1 MILPKI
7 LLKLYSITK
16 DFAQALFNPDKIN
29 DLLRK
34 ELQQAVNNL
43 LEAELTAFLGY
54 DPYARNGWNTGNS
67 RNGAYFRKVDTQ
79 FGPIEV
85 QVPRDRNGQFHQHT
99 LPDYKQHS
107 DVLEST
113 IIKLYSKGVTTREIA
128 DLIEKMY
135 GSHYSPAQ
143 VSNISKQMLPK
154 VEAYHK
160 RKLSDKFFCVYLDAT
175 YLPLRRETFEREA
188 VYIAIG
194 IKPNGHKA
202 VIDYCIAPSENIEV
216 WTEMLQNMK
225 SRGLKQVELFLSD
238 GVVGMKT
245 ALARTYPKAHFQRF
259 LSDGVVGMKTA
270 LARTYPKAHFQRCL
284 VHVMRNIC
292 AKVRVDDREKIMNEF
307 KQVHQQTNKEE
318 ATAVLHD
325 FYTKWG
331 KVYSHVI
338 RSLKDIEPDLLVFYN
353 YPKQI
358 RASIYSTNMIESFNN
373 VIKRKAKPKAEFPTE
388 QSLDAFIGIQAMSY
402 NDRYFNRIHKGF
414 GQVQD
419 TLESYFD

>member
-1 MILPKI
+1 MNDF
-7 LLKLYSITK
+7 TK
-16 DFAQALFNPDKIN
+16 NIAQALFNQDKIN

-34 ELQQAVNNL
+34 ELQQAVNDL

-54 DPYARNGWNTGNS
+54 NPYARDGWNTGNS
-67 RNGAYFRKVDTQ
+67 RNGTYFRKVDTQ
-79 FGPIEV
+79 FGKIEI
-85 QVPRDRNGQFHQHT
+85 QVPRDRNGLFHQHT
-99 LPDYKQHS
+99 LPDYKQHA
-107 DVLEST
+107 DVLENM

-143 VSNISKQMLPK
+143 VSNISKQMIPK

-175 YLPLRRETFEREA
+175 YVPLRRETFEREA

-194 IKPNGHKA
+194 IKPNGHKE
-202 VIDYCIAPSENIEV
+202 VIDYCIAPNENIEV
-216 WTEMLQNMK
+216 WTELLQSMK
-225 SRGLKQVELFLSD
+225 SRGLEQVELFLSD
-238 GVVGMKT
+238 GMKT
-245 ALARTYPKAHFQRF
+245 ALAKTYPQ
-259 LSDGVVGMKTA
+259 
-270 LARTYPKAHFQRCL
+270 AHFQRCL

-292 AKVRVDDREKIMNEF
+292 AKVRVEDREAIMNEF
-307 KQVHQQTNKEE
+307 KQIHQQANK
-318 ATAVLHD
+318 AAAVDVLHA
-325 FYTKWG
+325 FYAKWD
-331 KVYSHVI
+331 KSYNHVI
-338 RSLKDIEPDLLVFYN
+338 RNLKDIEPYLLVFYN

-373 VIKRKAKPKAEFPTE
+373 VIKRKAKPKAELPTE
-388 QSLDAFIGIQAMSY
+388 QSLDTFIGIQVMSY

>member
-1 MILPKI
+1 MNDF
-7 LLKLYSITK
+7 TK
-16 DFAQALFNPDKIN
+16 NIAQALFNQDKIN
-29 DLLRK
+29 NLLRK
-34 ELQQAVNNL
+34 ELQQAVNDL

-54 DPYARNGWNTGNS
+54 NPYARDGWNTGNS
-67 RNGAYFRKVDTQ
+67 RNGTYFRKVDTQ
-79 FGPIEV
+79 FGKIEI
-85 QVPRDRNGQFHQHT
+85 QVPRDRNGLFHQHT

-107 DVLEST
+107 DVLENM

-143 VSNISKQMLPK
+143 VSNISKQMIPK

-175 YLPLRRETFEREA
+175 YVPLRRETFEREA

-194 IKPNGHKA
+194 IKPNGHKE
-202 VIDYCIAPSENIEV
+202 VIDYCIAPNENIEV
-216 WTEMLQNMK
+216 WTELLQSMK
-225 SRGLKQVELFLSD
+225 SRGLEQVELFLSD
-238 GVVGMKT
+238 GMKT
-245 ALARTYPKAHFQRF
+245 ALAKTYPQ
-259 LSDGVVGMKTA
+259 
-270 LARTYPKAHFQRCL
+270 AHFQRCL

-292 AKVRVDDREKIMNEF
+292 AKVRVEDREAIMNEF
-307 KQVHQQTNKEE
+307 KQIHQQANK
-318 ATAVLHD
+318 AAAVDVLHA
-325 FYTKWG
+325 FYAKWD
-331 KVYSHVI
+331 KSYNHVI
-338 RSLKDIEPDLLVFYN
+338 RNLKDIEPDLLVFYN

-388 QSLDAFIGIQAMSY
+388 QSLDTFIGIQVMSY

-419 TLESYFD
+419 NLESYFD

>member
-1 MILPKI
+1 MNDF
-7 LLKLYSITK
+7 TK
-16 DFAQALFNPDKIN
+16 NIAQALFNQDKIN

-34 ELQQAVNNL
+34 ELQQAVNDL

-54 DPYARNGWNTGNS
+54 NPYARDGWNTGNS
-67 RNGAYFRKVDTQ
+67 RNGTYFRKVDTQ
-79 FGPIEV
+79 FGKIEI
-85 QVPRDRNGQFHQHT
+85 QVPRDRNGLFHQHT
-99 LPDYKQHS
+99 LPDYKQHA
-107 DVLEST
+107 DVLENM

-143 VSNISKQMLPK
+143 VSNISKQMIPK

-175 YLPLRRETFEREA
+175 YVPLRRETFERET

-194 IKPNGHKA
+194 IKPNGHKE
-202 VIDYCIAPSENIEV
+202 VIDYCIAPNENIEV
-216 WTEMLQNMK
+216 WTELLQSMK
-225 SRGLKQVELFLSD
+225 SRGLEQAELFLSD

-245 ALARTYPKAHFQRF
+245 ALAKTYPQ
-259 LSDGVVGMKTA
+259 
-270 LARTYPKAHFQRCL
+270 AHFQRCL
-284 VHVMRNIC
+284 VHVMRNIR
-292 AKVRVDDREKIMNEF
+292 AKVRVEDREAIMNEF
-307 KQVHQQTNKEE
+307 KQIHQQANK
-318 ATAVLHD
+318 AAAVDVLHA
-325 FYTKWG
+325 FYAKWD
-331 KVYSHVI
+331 KSYNHVI
-338 RSLKDIEPDLLVFYN
+338 RNLKDIEPDLLVFYN

-373 VIKRKAKPKAEFPTE
+373 VIKRKAKPKAELPTE
-388 QSLDAFIGIQAMSY
+388 QSLDTFIGIQVMSY

>member
-1 MILPKI
+1 MNDF
-7 LLKLYSITK
+7 TK
-16 DFAQALFNPDKIN
+16 NMAQALFNQDKIN

-34 ELQQAVNNL
+34 ELQQAVNDL
-43 LEAELTAFLGY
+43 LEAELTAFLDY
-54 DPYARNGWNTGNS
+54 NPYARDGWNTGNS

-79 FGPIEV
+79 FGKIEI
-85 QVPRDRNGQFHQHT
+85 QVPRDRNGLFHQHT
-99 LPDYKQHS
+99 LPDYKQHA
-107 DVLEST
+107 DVLENM

-143 VSNISKQMLPK
+143 VSNISKQMIPK

-160 RKLSDKFFCVYLDAT
+160 RKLNDKFFCVYLDAA
-175 YLPLRRETFEREA
+175 YVPLRRITFDREA

-194 IKPNGHKA
+194 IKPNGHKE
-202 VIDYCIAPSENIEV
+202 VIDYCIAPNENIEV
-216 WTEMLQNMK
+216 WTELLQSMK
-225 SRGLKQVELFLSD
+225 SRGLEQAELFLSD

-245 ALARTYPKAHFQRF
+245 ALAKTYPQ
-259 LSDGVVGMKTA
+259 
-270 LARTYPKAHFQRCL
+270 AHFQRCL

-292 AKVRVDDREKIMNEF
+292 AKVRVEDREAIMNEF
-307 KQVHQQTNKEE
+307 KQIHQQANK
-318 ATAVLHD
+318 AAAVDVLHA
-325 FYTKWG
+325 FYAKWD
-331 KVYSHVI
+331 KSYNHVI
-338 RSLKDIEPDLLVFYN
+338 RNLKDIEPDLLVFYN

-388 QSLDAFIGIQAMSY
+388 QSLDTFIGIQAMSY

>member
-7 LLKLYSITK
+7 WHKHSNN
-16 DFAQALFNPDKIN
+16 QDKIN

-34 ELQQAVNNL
+34 ELQQAVNDL

-54 DPYARNGWNTGNS
+54 DPYARAGWNTGNS

-79 FGPIEV
+79 FGEIEI
-85 QVPRDRNGQFHQHT
+85 QVPRDRNCMFHQHT

-107 DVLEST
+107 DVLENM

-143 VSNISKQMLPK
+143 VSNISKQMIPK

-175 YLPLRRETFEREA
+175 YVPLRRETFEREA

-194 IKPNGHKA
+194 IKPNGHKE
-202 VIDYCIAPSENIEV
+202 VIDYCIAPNENIEV
-216 WTEMLQNMK
+216 WTELLQSMK
-225 SRGLKQVELFLSD
+225 SRGLEQVELFLSD

-245 ALARTYPKAHFQRF
+245 ALAKTYPQ
-259 LSDGVVGMKTA
+259 
-270 LARTYPKAHFQRCL
+270 AHFQRCL

-292 AKVRVDDREKIMNEF
+292 AKVRVEDREAIMNEF
-307 KQVHQQTNKEE
+307 KQIHQQANK
-318 ATAVLHD
+318 AAAVDVLHA
-325 FYTKWG
+325 FYAKWN
-331 KVYSHVI
+331 KSYNHVI
-338 RSLKDIEPDLLVFYN
+338 RNLKDIKLDLLVFYN

-373 VIKRKAKPKAEFPTE
+373 VIKRKAKPKAESPTE
-388 QSLDAFIGIQAMSY
+388 QSLDTFIGI
-402 NDRYFNRIHKGF
+402 
-414 GQVQD
+414 
-419 TLESYFD
+419 